1 MPPSSQPP
9 RLPTSSSRWILAA
22 TVIAE
27 SAWLSALYSIIGLA
41 SDAPGAALSWPV
53 VLLIM
58 SVSLVITHLNPST
71 NRWITR
77 AYRFRTL
84 IGLVL
89 IYLAAAS
96 QLGDGASVDFAWA
109 WTVVVGDGGGGY
121 RLAAGIGFALGIIA
135 WWRGAKLASA
145 ELLNESLKITMGVGA
160 AALAFAA
167 LVDIAHEA
175 DLDTAARIFVFFA
188 AGLSGL
194 GMHRLFEG
202 TSRTAKAG
210 SWRAILIGPVSIVL
224 TLGIAFSLLSK
235 GLLSGI
241 AGPASALLGRVAA
254 VIFWAIVVP
263 IGTLFNLAI
272 AAFLKFFSRPYD
284 PAFEQQTEVT
294 VEQVREGVQQAALE
308 EAELAE
314 EGVQTGYALL
324 LQIIEWGVI
333 SILGAI
339 ALVVAVFLFSRAYRR
354 MLKPPGGPEGPD
366 RESVREDADPLSD
379 LGGLLAKL
387 GGRWTRRR
395 KPEQMPLPE
404 GPPGIVEPMR
414 LYYQMLDAAE
424 RQGIARLPHQT
435 TQEHRGPLSRLFPH
449 DIVATATHAF
459 DRAFYGNH
467 PADMDRLGEVSRS
480 VKGIPDARDTL
491 RRKR

>member
-1 MPPSSQPP
+1 MPASSLT
-9 RLPTSSSRWILAA
+9 RLPASTSRWILAA
-22 TVIAE
+22 TVVAE

-41 SDAPGAALSWPV
+41 SDAPGAALSWPA
-53 VLLIM
+53 VLIIM
-58 SVSLVITHLNPST
+58 SASLVITHLNPST

-77 AYRFRTL
+77 AYRYRIP
-84 IGLVL
+84 IGLAF
-89 IYLAAAS
+89 IYGAAAA
-96 QLGDGASVDFAWA
+96 QLGEGQSVDPGWL
-109 WTVVVGDGGGGY
+109 WKVMVGDRGSGY

-145 ELLNESLKITMGVGA
+145 ELLNESLKFTMGFGA
-160 AALAFAA
+160 VALAFAA

-194 GMHRLFEG
+194 GTHRLFEG
-202 TSRTAKAG
+202 ASRSAKAG
-210 SWRAILIGPVSIVL
+210 SWQGILVGPVSIVL

-235 GLLSGI
+235 GVLSGI
-241 AGPASALLGRVAA
+241 SGPFSSLAGKVAA
-254 VIFWAIVVP
+254 IVFWAIVVP

-272 AAFLKFFSRPYD
+272 AAFMKFFSRPYN
-284 PAFEQQTEVT
+284 PEIESSEIT
-294 VEQVREGVQQAALE
+294 VEEVRQGVQEAALE

-339 ALVVAVFLFSRAYRR
+339 TLVVAVFLFSRAYRR
-354 MLKPPGGPEGPD
+354 MLKPPDGKEGPD

-379 LGGLLAKL
+379 LGELLSKL
-387 GGRWTRRR
+387 GGRWSRRR
-395 KPEQMPLPE
+395 KREQIPLPD

-414 LYYQMLDAAE
+414 LYYLMLDAAE
-424 RQGIARLPHQT
+424 RRGVARLPHQT
-435 TQEHRGPLSRLFPH
+435 TQEYRRPLSRLFPSH
-449 DIVATATHAF
+449 IVASVTHAF

-467 PADMDRLGEVSRS
+467 AADTKRLDEITKSVEGLDTQSR
-480 VKGIPDARDTL
+480 L
-491 RRKR
+491 RRQP

>member
-9 RLPTSSSRWILAA
+9 RLPASSSRWILAA

-58 SVSLVITHLNPST
+58 GVSLVITHLNPST

-77 AYRFRTL
+77 AYRFRTA

-96 QLGDGASVDFAWA
+96 QLGEGASVDFGWA

-121 RLAAGIGFALGIIA
+121 RLAAGIGFSLGIIA

-167 LVDIAHEA
+167 LVDIAHEE

-202 TSRTAKAG
+202 TSRTAKVS
-210 SWRAILIGPVSIVL
+210 SWRAILLGPVSIVL
-224 TLGIAFSLLSK
+224 TLGVAFSLLSR
-235 GLLSGI
+235 GFLSSI
-241 AGPASALLGRVAA
+241 SGPASSLFGKVAA

-263 IGTLFNLAI
+263 LGTLFNLAV
-272 AAFLKFFSRPYD
+272 AGFLKFFSRPYD
-284 PAFEQQTEVT
+284 PAFEQSEIS

-324 LQIIEWGVI
+324 LQIIEWAVI

-354 MLKPPGGPEGPD
+354 MLKPPEGPEGPD

-379 LGGLLAKL
+379 LGSLLSKL

-395 KPEQMPLPE
+395 KGGQMPLPD

-449 DIVATATHAF
+449 DIVAAITHAF

-467 PADMDRLGEVSRS
+467 PADMDRLTEISRS

>member
-1 MPPSSQPP
+1 MPPSSQVP
-9 RLPTSSSRWILAA
+9 RLPASRSRWILAA
-22 TVIAE
+22 TAVTE
-27 SAWLSALYSIIGLA
+27 SAWLSALYAVVGLA
-41 SDAPGAALSWPV
+41 SDAPGAALSWPA
-53 VLLIM
+53 VLIIM
-58 SVSLVITHLNPST
+58 CASLAITHLNPST

-77 AYRFRTL
+77 AYRFRIP
-84 IGLVL
+84 IGLAF
-89 IYLAAAS
+89 IYAATAA
-96 QLGDGASVDFAWA
+96 QLGEGASVDPAWA
-109 WTVVVGDGGGGY
+109 WTVLAGGGAEGY
-121 RLAAGIGFALGIIA
+121 RLGAGIGFALGIIA

-145 ELLNESLKITMGVGA
+145 ELLNESLKFTMGFGV

-167 LVDIAHEA
+167 LVDVAHEA

-194 GMHRLFEG
+194 GMHRLYEG
-202 TSRTAKAG
+202 ASRSAKAG
-210 SWRAILIGPVSIVL
+210 SWQSILLGPVSIVL
-224 TLGIAFSLLSK
+224 TLGVAFSLVSR
-235 GLLSGI
+235 GFLSGI
-241 AGPASALLGRVAA
+241 SGPASSLLGKVAA
-254 VIFWAIVVP
+254 VLFWAVVVP

-272 AAFLKFFSRPYD
+272 AGFMKFFSRPFD
-284 PAFEQQTEVT
+284 PEAMQQSEIT

-324 LQIIEWGVI
+324 LQIIEWTVI

-354 MLKPPGGPEGPD
+354 MIKPPDGKEGPD

-379 LGGLLAKL
+379 LGSLLSKL

-395 KPEQMPLPE
+395 KPSPPLPD

-414 LYYQMLDAAE
+414 LYYRMLDAAE
-424 RQGIARLPHQT
+424 RRGIARLPHQT
-435 TQEHRGPLSRLFPH
+435 TQEYRGPLSRLFPN
-449 DIVATATHAF
+449 DVVASATHAF

-467 PADMDRLGEVSRS
+467 PADEEQIERMSSS
-480 VKGIPDARDTL
+480 V
-491 RRKR
+491 RRQGG

>member
-9 RLPTSSSRWILAA
+9 RLPASSARWILAA
-22 TVIAE
+22 TAVTE
-27 SAWLSALYSIIGLA
+27 SAWLSALYAVVGLA
-41 SDAPGAALSWPV
+41 SDAPGAALSWPT
-53 VLLIM
+53 VLIIM
-58 SVSLVITHLNPST
+58 GVSLAITHLNPSE

-77 AYRFRTL
+77 AYRFRIP
-84 IGLVL
+84 IGLAL

-96 QLGDGASVDFAWA
+96 QLGEGQSVDPGWLWA
-109 WTVVVGDGGGGY
+109 VVVGDGGGGY
-121 RLAAGIGFALGIIA
+121 RLAAGIGFSLGIIA

-145 ELLNESLKITMGVGA
+145 ELLNDSLKYTMGFGA
-160 AALAFAA
+160 AALTFAA

-194 GMHRLFEG
+194 GLHRLQEG
-202 TSRTAKAG
+202 ASRTSKKG
-210 SWRAILIGPVSIVL
+210 GWQSILLGPVSIVL
-224 TLGIAFSLLSK
+224 TLGVAFSLLSK
-235 GLLSGI
+235 GVLSSI
-241 AGPASALLGRVAA
+241 SGPASSLLGKVAA

-272 AAFLKFFSRPYD
+272 AAFLKFFSRPFD
-284 PAFEQQTEVT
+284 PEMESSEIT
-294 VEQVREGVQQAALE
+294 VEEIREGVQQNALE

-339 ALVVAVFLFSRAYRR
+339 TLVVAVFLFSRAYRR
-354 MLKPPGGPEGPD
+354 MLKPPDGKDGPD

-379 LGGLLAKL
+379 LGGLLSKL
-387 GGRWTRRR
+387 GMRWTRRR
-395 KPEQMPLPE
+395 KHEDMPLPD

-424 RQGIARLPHQT
+424 RRGVARLPHQT
-435 TQEHRGPLSRLFPH
+435 TQEHRGPLSRLFPT
-449 DIVATATHAF
+449 DIVAAVTHAF

-467 PADMDRLGEVSRS
+467 PADANRLDEISRS
-480 VKGIPDARDTL
+480 VEGLDGRSRV
-491 RRKR
+491 RR

>member
-1 MPPSSQPP
+1 
-9 RLPTSSSRWILAA
+9 
-22 TVIAE
+22 
-27 SAWLSALYSIIGLA
+27 
-41 SDAPGAALSWPV
+41 
-53 VLLIM
+53 
-58 SVSLVITHLNPST
+58 
-71 NRWITR
+71 
-77 AYRFRTL
+77 
-84 IGLVL
+84 
-89 IYLAAAS
+89 
-96 QLGDGASVDFAWA
+96 
-109 WTVVVGDGGGGY
+109 
-121 RLAAGIGFALGIIA
+121 
-135 WWRGAKLASA
+135 
-145 ELLNESLKITMGVGA
+145 MGVGA

-194 GMHRLFEG
+194 GLHRLFEG

-449 DIVATATHAF
+449 RHRRGTVTHAF

-467 PADMDRLGEVSRS
+467 PADMRTGSTRFPGRSRDVDGRS
-480 VKGIPDARDTL
+480 RV
-491 RRKR
+491 RRQP

>member
-9 RLPTSSSRWILAA
+9 RLPASSSRWILAA
-22 TVIAE
+22 TAIAE

-71 NRWITR
+71 DRWITR
-77 AYRFRTL
+77 AYRFRTP

-96 QLGDGASVDFAWA
+96 QLGEGATVDLGWA
-109 WTVVVGDGGGGY
+109 WTVVAGDGGSGH
-121 RLAAGIGFALGIIA
+121 RLAAGIGSFLGIVA

-210 SWRAILIGPVSIVL
+210 SWRAILLGPVSIVL
-224 TLGIAFSLLSK
+224 TLGVAFSLLTR
-235 GLLSGI
+235 GVLSSI
-241 AGPASALLGRVAA
+241 SEPASALFGKVAA
-254 VIFWAIVVP
+254 VILWAIVVP
-263 IGTLFNLAI
+263 VGTLFNVAV
-272 AAFLKFFSRPYD
+272 AGFMKFFSRPYD
-284 PAFEQQTEVT
+284 PAFEQQTEIT
-294 VEQVREGVQQAALE
+294 VEQVREGVQEAALE

-339 ALVVAVFLFSRAYRR
+339 VLVVAVFLFSRAYRR
-354 MLKPPGGPEGPD
+354 MIKPPDGPDGPD

-379 LGGLLAKL
+379 LGGLLSKL
-387 GGRWTRRR
+387 GVRRSRRR
-395 KPEQMPLPE
+395 KPEPPLPD

-424 RQGIARLPHQT
+424 RRGIARLPHQT

-449 DIVATATHAF
+449 DIVAAVTHAF

-467 PADMDRLGEVSRS
+467 PADMDRLTEVSRS
-480 VKGIPDARDTL
+480 VKGIDTQSRM
-491 RRKR
+491 RRQS

>member
-1 MPPSSQPP
+1 MPPSSQIP
-9 RLPTSSSRWILAA
+9 RLPASSSRWILAA
-22 TVIAE
+22 TAVAE

-41 SDAPGAALSWPV
+41 SDAPGAALSWPA

-58 SVSLVITHLNPST
+58 GASLAITHLNPST

-77 AYRFRTL
+77 AYHFRTP
-84 IGLVL
+84 IGLAL
-89 IYLAAAS
+89 IYLAVAA
-96 QLGDGASVDFAWA
+96 QLGEGASVDPGWA
-109 WTVVVGDGGGGY
+109 WTVVVGGGAEGY
-121 RLAAGIGFALGIIA
+121 RLAAGIGFALGIVA

-145 ELLNESLKITMGVGA
+145 ELLNESLKFTMGLGA

-167 LVDIAHEA
+167 LVDVAHEA

-194 GMHRLFEG
+194 GLHRLQES
-202 TSRTAKAG
+202 TSRSSKKG
-210 SWRAILIGPVSIVL
+210 NWQSILLGPVSIVL
-224 TLGIAFSLLSK
+224 TLGVAFSLVSRGFLS
-235 GLLSGI
+235 SI
-241 AGPASALLGRVAA
+241 SGPASSLLGKVAA
-254 VIFWAIVVP
+254 VLFWAIVVP

-272 AAFLKFFSRPYD
+272 AAFLKFFSRPFD
-284 PAFEQQTEVT
+284 PESMQQSEIT

-324 LQIIEWGVI
+324 LQIIEWTVI
-333 SILGAI
+333 AILAAI
-339 ALVVAVFLFSRAYRR
+339 VLVVAVFLFSRAYRR
-354 MLKPPGGPEGPD
+354 MLKPPNARDVD

-379 LGGLLAKL
+379 LGALLSKL

-395 KPEQMPLPE
+395 KPSPPLPD

-424 RQGIARLPHQT
+424 RRGIARLPHQT
-435 TQEHRGPLSRLFPH
+435 TQEYRGPLSRLFPN
-449 DIVATATHAF
+449 DIVAAATHAF

-467 PADMDRLGEVSRS
+467 PADREQIAEMSSS
-480 VKGIPDARDTL
+480 VRGIATGAGGPGRGT
-491 RRKR
+491 R

>member
-1 MPPSSQPP
+1 MPPSSQAP
-9 RLPTSSSRWILAA
+9 RLPASSARWILAA
-22 TVIAE
+22 TLMAE

-58 SVSLVITHLNPST
+58 GVSLVITHLNPST
-71 NRWITR
+71 DRWITR
-77 AYRFRTL
+77 AYRFRTP

-89 IYLAAAS
+89 IYLAAAA
-96 QLGDGASVDFAWA
+96 QLGQGASVDFGWA

-121 RLAAGIGFALGIIA
+121 RLAAGIGFALGIVA
-135 WWRGAKLASA
+135 WWRGAKIASA

-175 DLDTAARIFVFFA
+175 DLNTAARIFVFFA

-202 TSRTAKAG
+202 ASRSAKAG
-210 SWRAILIGPVSIVL
+210 GWQSILLGPVSIVL
-224 TLGIAFSLLSK
+224 TLGIAFSLLSR
-235 GLLSGI
+235 GVLSGI
-241 AGPASALLGRVAA
+241 SEPASALLGKVAA
-254 VIFWAIVVP
+254 VLFWAIVVP
-263 IGTLFNLAI
+263 IGTLFNLAV
-272 AAFLKFFSRPYD
+272 AGFLKFFSRPYD
-284 PAFEQQTEVT
+284 PAFEQQTEIT
-294 VEQVREGVQQAALE
+294 VEEVREGVQQAALE

-324 LQIIEWGVI
+324 LQIIEWTVI

-354 MLKPPGGPEGPD
+354 MLKPPDGPEGPD

-379 LGGLLAKL
+379 LGGLLSKL

-395 KPEQMPLPE
+395 KREQMPLPD

-424 RQGIARLPHQT
+424 RRGIARQPHQT
-435 TQEHRGPLSRLFPH
+435 PQEHRGPLSRLFPH
-449 DIVATATHAF
+449 DIVAAITHAF

-467 PADMDRLGEVSRS
+467 PTDLDRLAEISRS
-480 VKGIPDARDTL
+480 VEGLDAPGRL
-491 RRKR
+491 RRQS

>member
-9 RLPTSSSRWILAA
+9 RLPVSSSRWILAA
-22 TVIAE
+22 TVVAE

-41 SDAPGAALSWPV
+41 SDAPGAALSWPA
-53 VLLIM
+53 VLIIM
-58 SVSLVITHLNPST
+58 GVSLVITHLNPSP
-71 NRWITR
+71 NRWIMR

-84 IGLVL
+84 IGLAL
-89 IYLAAAS
+89 IYLAAAE
-96 QLGDGASVDFAWA
+96 QLNDGAGADLGWA
-109 WTVVVGDGGGGY
+109 WTVIVGDGGGGY

-145 ELLNESLKITMGVGA
+145 ELLNDSLKLTMGFGA

-194 GMHRLFEG
+194 GLHRLHEG
-202 TSRTAKAG
+202 ATRTSKRG
-210 SWRAILIGPVSIVL
+210 GWQSVLLGPVSIVL
-224 TLGIAFSLLSK
+224 TLGIAFSLLSR
-235 GLLSGI
+235 GVLSGI
-241 AGPASALLGRVAA
+241 SGPASAVLSKVAA
-254 VIFWAIVVP
+254 VVFWAIVVP

-272 AAFLKFFSRPYD
+272 AAFLKFFSRPFN
-284 PAFEQQTEVT
+284 PEEEPPSEIT
-294 VEQVREGVQQAALE
+294 VEEIRQGVQENALE

-339 ALVVAVFLFSRAYRR
+339 TLVVAVFLFSRAYRR
-354 MLKPPGGPEGPD
+354 MIKPPEGREGPD

-379 LGGLLAKL
+379 LGELLSKL
-387 GGRWTRRR
+387 GVRWTRRR
-395 KPEQMPLPE
+395 KHEEMPLPD

-414 LYYQMLDAAE
+414 LYYLMLDAAE
-424 RQGIARLPHQT
+424 RRGVARLPHQT
-435 TQEHRGPLSRLFPH
+435 TQEYRGPLSRLFPT
-449 DIVATATHAF
+449 DIVATVTHAF

-467 PADMDRLGEVSRS
+467 PADASRLAEISRS
-480 VKGIPDARDTL
+480 VEGLDADSRL
-491 RRKR
+491 RRQP

>member
-9 RLPTSSSRWILAA
+9 RLPASSARWILAA
-22 TVIAE
+22 TVVAE

-41 SDAPGAALSWPV
+41 SDAPGAALSWPA
-53 VLLIM
+53 VLIIM
-58 SVSLVITHLNPST
+58 GVSLAITYLNPST
-71 NRWITR
+71 NQWITR
-77 AYRFRTL
+77 AYRFRIP
-84 IGLVL
+84 IGLAF
-89 IYLAAAS
+89 IYAAAAA
-96 QLGDGASVDFAWA
+96 QLGEGRSVDPGWL
-109 WTVVVGDGGGGY
+109 WTVIVGDGGGGY

-145 ELLNESLKITMGVGA
+145 ELLNDSLKYTMGFGA
-160 AALAFAA
+160 VALAFAA

-194 GMHRLFEG
+194 GLHRLQEG
-202 TSRTAKAG
+202 AHRTSKKG
-210 SWRAILIGPVSIVL
+210 GWQSVLLGPVSIVL
-224 TLGIAFSLLSK
+224 TLGIAFSLVSR
-235 GLLSGI
+235 GVLSGI
-241 AGPASALLGRVAA
+241 SGPASSLLEKVAT
-254 VIFWAIVVP
+254 VVFWAIVAP
-263 IGTLFNLAI
+263 IATLLNLAM
-272 AAFLKFFSRPYD
+272 AGLLKFFSRPFD
-284 PAFEQQTEVT
+284 PEAFQQSEIT
-294 VEQVREGVQQAALE
+294 VEEVREGVQLAANE

-339 ALVVAVFLFSRAYRR
+339 TLVVAVFLFSRAYRR
-354 MLKPPGGPEGPD
+354 MLKPPDGKEGPD

-379 LGGLLAKL
+379 LGELLSKL
-387 GGRWTRRR
+387 GGRWARRR
-395 KPEQMPLPE
+395 KREQMPLPD

-424 RQGIARLPHQT
+424 RRGVARLPHQT
-435 TQEHRGPLSRLFPH
+435 TQEHRGPLSRLFPN
-449 DIVATATHAF
+449 DIVAAVTHAF

-467 PADMDRLGEVSRS
+467 PADANRLAEISRS
-480 VKGIPDARDTL
+480 VEGLDAQSRL
-491 RRKR
+491 RRDP

>member
-9 RLPTSSSRWILAA
+9 RLPASNARWILAA
-22 TVIAE
+22 TLIAE

-58 SVSLVITHLNPST
+58 GVSLVITHLNPST
-71 NRWITR
+71 NRWVTR
-77 AYRFRTL
+77 AYRFRTP

-96 QLGDGASVDFAWA
+96 QLGEGASVDLGWA
-109 WTVVVGDGGGGY
+109 WTVVVGNGGGGY
-121 RLAAGIGFALGIIA
+121 RLAAGIGFALGIVA

-175 DLDTAARIFVFFA
+175 DLNTAARIFVFFA

-202 TSRTAKAG
+202 ASRTAKAG
-210 SWRAILIGPVSIVL
+210 GWQSILLGPVSIVL
-224 TLGIAFSLLSK
+224 TLGIAFSLLSR
-235 GLLSGI
+235 GVLSSI
-241 AGPASALLGRVAA
+241 SEPASALLGKVAA
-254 VIFWAIVVP
+254 VLFWAIVVP
-263 IGTLFNLAI
+263 IGTLFNLAV
-272 AAFLKFFSRPYD
+272 AGFLKFFSRPYD
-284 PAFEQQTEVT
+284 PAFEEQTEIT
-294 VEQVREGVQQAALE
+294 VEEVREGVQQAALE

-324 LQIIEWGVI
+324 LQIIEWAVI

-354 MLKPPGGPEGPD
+354 MLKPPEGPEGPD

-379 LGGLLAKL
+379 LGGLLSKL

-395 KPEQMPLPE
+395 KREQMPLPD

-414 LYYQMLDAAE
+414 LYYQMLDTAE
-424 RQGIARLPHQT
+424 RQGIARQPHQT

-449 DIVATATHAF
+449 DIVAAATHAF

-467 PADMDRLGEVSRS
+467 PTDMDRLTEVSRS
-480 VKGIPDARDTL
+480 VKALDSPARL
-491 RRKR
+491 RRQS

>member
-1 MPPSSQPP
+1 MPPSSQAP
-9 RLPTSSSRWILAA
+9 RLPASSSRWILAA
-22 TVIAE
+22 TAVTE
-27 SAWLSALYSIIGLA
+27 SAWLSALYAVIGLA
-41 SDAPGAALSWPV
+41 SDAPGAALSWPA
-53 VLLIM
+53 VLIIM
-58 SVSLVITHLNPST
+58 GASLAITHLNPST

-77 AYRFRTL
+77 AYHFRTL
-84 IGLVL
+84 IGLAIL
-89 IYLAAAS
+89 YAATAA
-96 QLGDGASVDFAWA
+96 QLGEGSSVDPGWA
-109 WTVVVGDGGGGY
+109 WTVMVGGGAGGY
-121 RLAAGIGFALGIIA
+121 RLAAGIGFALGIVA

-145 ELLNESLKITMGVGA
+145 ELLNESLKFTMGLGA

-167 LVDIAHEA
+167 LVDVAHEA

-194 GMHRLFEG
+194 GMHRLYEG
-202 TSRTAKAG
+202 TSRSAKAG
-210 SWRAILIGPVSIVL
+210 SWQGILLGPVSIVL
-224 TLGIAFSLLSK
+224 TLGVVFSLLSR

-241 AGPASALLGRVAA
+241 SGPASSLFGKVAA
-254 VIFWAIVVP
+254 VLFWAIVVP

-272 AAFLKFFSRPYD
+272 AAFMKFFSRPFD
-284 PAFEQQTEVT
+284 PEAMQQSEIT

-324 LQIIEWGVI
+324 LQIIEWTVI

-339 ALVVAVFLFSRAYRR
+339 TLVVAVFLFSRAYRR
-354 MLKPPGGPEGPD
+354 MLKPPDGREGPD

-379 LGGLLAKL
+379 LGSLLSKL

-395 KPEQMPLPE
+395 GRGQIPLPD

-424 RQGIARLPHQT
+424 RRGIARLPHQT
-435 TQEHRGPLSRLFPH
+435 TQEYRGPLSRLFPN
-449 DIVATATHAF
+449 DIVAAATHAF

-467 PADMDRLGEVSRS
+467 PADIDRLDEISSS
-480 VKGIPDARDTL
+480 VKGLDAQSRL
-491 RRKR
+491 RRQP